1 MPILLQPAYVLH
13 RRAYRET
20 SFILELFSLDYGRL
34 SVIAKGVRRSKSP
47 QQGLLQSFVPL
58 LVSWSGQGELMTL
71 THVEAHGEIKNLS
84 GDCLFAGFYLN
95 ELLMNLLQ
103 KWDPHHDLFHTY
115 QQTLQELQLNQLE
128 QKTLRSF
135 EKKLLTELGYGLWS
149 LQNSFLS
156 DGYYRF
162 ILEQGFLPCDRAS
175 VSHLPGNVFSGDSL
189 LRMTN
194 NDWDATSLQ
203 DAKRLM
209 RLVIASLMGSRSLNS
224 RRLFT
229 QLSE

>member
-20 SFILELFSLDYGRL
+20 SFIVELFSLDHGRL
-34 SVIAKGVRRSKSP
+34 SVIAKGVRRGKAS
-47 QQGLLQSFVPL
+47 QQGLLQAFIPL
-58 LVSWSGQGELMTL
+58 LISWSGQGELMTM
-71 THVEAHGEIKNLS
+71 THVEAHGEIKNLR

-103 KWDPHHDLFHTY
+103 KWDPHQDLFRAY
-115 QQTLQELQLNQLE
+115 QNTLQVLQLNHLE

-135 EKKLLTELGYGLWS
+135 EKKLLIELGYGLWS
-149 LQNSFLS
+149 SQNSFLPECH
-156 DGYYRF
+156 YRF
-162 ILEQGFLPCDRAS
+162 ILEQGFLLYDRADIF
-175 VSHLPGNVFSGDSL
+175 HLPNNVFSGENL
-189 LRMTN
+189 LRITN
-194 NDWDATSLQ
+194 EDWDEASLQ

-209 RLVIASLMGSRSLNS
+209 RFVIASLMGSRSLNS

-229 QLSE
+229 QLVE